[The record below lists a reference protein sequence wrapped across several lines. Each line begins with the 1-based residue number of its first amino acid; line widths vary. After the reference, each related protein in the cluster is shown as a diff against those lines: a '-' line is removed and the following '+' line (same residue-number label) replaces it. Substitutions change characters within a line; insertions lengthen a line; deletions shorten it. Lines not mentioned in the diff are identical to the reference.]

1 MDSMQINKG
10 KYKTS
15 LFRCFKAVVDEGD
28 DFKPLR
34 RRYRNA
40 TTVTDPVL
48 AYLVAA
54 DVDGVVL
61 ISTTAAIE
69 ECESHRRKG
78 GRDTWHSVKM
88 ALNETSLMR
97 RIQSRRKTRKSHV
110 SRSNINPTSY
120 ALQTPQKENLKII
133 NKHKSTGRT
142 TSNTSSNIVNSS
154 TIFPSSPSKSSTTSS
169 NIDYVSN
176 TPSHEINII
185 PKSVLNGT
193 NGVSKKNDIV
203 EDKRKRNIALSI
215 LWIFSLLVLILW
227 GKFFAIL
234 CTSIWLYIVPSRQ
247 RRECK
252 EEGSLYTENDFDSL
266 HQENYYGRDT

>member
-1 MDSMQINKG
+1 MQINKG

-88 ALNETSLMR
+88 ALNETSLVVFFY
-97 RIQSRRKTRKSHV
+97 K
-110 SRSNINPTSY
+110 
-120 ALQTPQKENLKII
+120 KI
-133 NKHKSTGRT
+133 KLYKL
-142 TSNTSSNIVNSS
+142 
-154 TIFPSSPSKSSTTSS
+154 
-169 NIDYVSN
+169 
-176 TPSHEINII
+176 NII
-185 PKSVLNGT
+185 
-193 NGVSKKNDIV
+193 
-203 EDKRKRNIALSI
+203 
-215 LWIFSLLVLILW
+215 
-227 GKFFAIL
+227 
-234 CTSIWLYIVPSRQ
+234 
-247 RRECK
+247 
-252 EEGSLYTENDFDSL
+252 
-266 HQENYYGRDT
+266 YYNFIKL